1 MTLILR
7 TFVIPFRHFV
17 SEAKLARLINEVFL
31 TIRRKTMLGLRHP
44 KSKMTKKVL
53 KTFDEVD
60 FD

>member
-7 TFVIPFRHFV
+7 TFVIPFRHLV

-31 TIRRKTMLGLRHP
+31 TISRKTML

-53 KTFDEVD
+53 KHYDEVG